1 LLELDSAVYQRIA
14 EVRRALGI
22 TQKQF
27 ADSLKLS
34 KTHIGA
40 IETGTR
46 RVNERI
52 IKIVAM
58 TYAVDETWLKTGEG
72 AMFESF
78 EGMRLKRII
87 DNFKKLDESFQEFVV
102 KQVELVLEHQEK
114 HKT

>member
-1 LLELDSAVYQRIA
+1 LFEIDVTINRRIA
-14 EVRRALGI
+14 ELRRVLGI

-27 ADSLKLS
+27 ADSLKIS

-52 IKIVAM
+52 IKIIAM
-58 TYAVDETWLKTGEG
+58 TYAANEVWLKTGEG

-78 EGMRLKRII
+78 EGLRLKRII
-87 DNFKKLDESFQEFVV
+87 DNFKKLDESFQEFVL
-102 KQVELVLEHQEK
+102 KQVDLVLEHQEK